1 MPLHTSP
8 IHSDSDWTQ
17 EMKKIQQYR
26 GFTLVELLVVIAI
39 IAILVG
45 LLLPAVQA
53 AREAARQVQCRNNLK
68 QIALAIHNYESAFR
82 MFPGYAGEKQPAL
95 VSYTSGSR
103 RESMR
108 GWNWISKT
116 LIFMEQKQLADQ
128 WGELGSRL
136 QIQQTDYEREMVA
149 TALSTLHCP
158 TRRSAESYP
167 LVGNYNVRFGDK
179 AARTDYAMNGGSA
192 RTLEDL
198 GHENRIEVE
207 QEGVWRLG
215 RFTRLNSVSDG
226 LSNTY
231 LVGEKA
237 MDADKYTTGTD
248 FGDRAPAMGWVD
260 NNTGANASV
269 RFAARSPEVDKPDT
283 CLACHDFGSA
293 HATNWNAALA
303 DGSVRSI
310 FYSMDIEIHRSTASI
325 SGREVLQLPR

>member
-1 MPLHTSP
+1 MKTRFR
-8 IHSDSDWTQ
+8 TQ
-17 EMKKIQQYR
+17 

-68 QIALAIHNYESAFR
+68 QISLAMHNYEAAFR
-82 MFPGYAGEKQPAL
+82 MFPGYSGEKQPAL
-95 VSYTSGSR
+95 VHFKSRRR

-116 LIFMEQKQLADQ
+116 LVFMEQETLANQ
-128 WGELGSRL
+128 WGELGSKPRL
-136 QIQQTDYEREMVA
+136 QLDDSGRQMLSS
-149 TALSTLHCP
+149 ALSGLHCP

-167 LVGNYNVRFGDK
+167 LVGTYLSRFGDS
-179 AARTDYAMNGGSA
+179 AARTDYAINGGPA
-192 RTLEDL
+192 KTLESE
-198 GHENRIEVE
+198 GSENWIRVE
-207 QEGVWRLG
+207 QDGIWRLG
-215 RFTRLNSVSDG
+215 KSTKLGNVRDG

-231 LVGEKA
+231 LLGEKA
-237 MDADKYTTGTD
+237 MDSSKYTTGTD

-260 NNTGANASV
+260 HNTGANASV
-269 RFAARSPEVDKPDT
+269 RFAARPPAQDNPDT

-303 DGSVRSI
+303 DGSVRSM
-310 FYSMDIEIHRSTASI
+310 FYTMDIEVHRHTASI
-325 SGREVLQLPR
+325 AGQEVTQLP